1 VGCGRGCLAVAVV
14 IDRLLSA
21 VLWVGLAMMVVSL
34 LGLLAIL
41 ATMGVWGMAQ

>member
-1 VGCGRGCLAVAVV
+1 V

-41 ATMGVWGMAQ
+41 ATMVVWGMAQ